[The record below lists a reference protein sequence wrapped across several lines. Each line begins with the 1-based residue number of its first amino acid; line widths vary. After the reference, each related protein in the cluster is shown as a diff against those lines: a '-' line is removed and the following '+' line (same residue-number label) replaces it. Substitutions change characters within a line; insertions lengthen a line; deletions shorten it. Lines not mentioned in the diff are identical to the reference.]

1 MIADIMQSALEFH
14 SGKPSEGVTTRGSHA
29 CSLLSEC
36 WSPSQPSSNDSGA
49 TLWANGQF
57 THKRNKL

>member
-14 SGKPSEGVTTRGSHA
+14 SGKASEGVTTRGSHG

-36 WSPSQPSSNDSGA
+36 LSLSQLSSNDGGA
-49 TLWANGQF
+49 TLRANGQF
-57 THKRNKL
+57 TH